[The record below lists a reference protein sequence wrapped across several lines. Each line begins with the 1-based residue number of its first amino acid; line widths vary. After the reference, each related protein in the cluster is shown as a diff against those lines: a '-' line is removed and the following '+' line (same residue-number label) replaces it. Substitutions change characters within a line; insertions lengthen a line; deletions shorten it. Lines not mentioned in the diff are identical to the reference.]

1 MYSCNRR
8 SKKRRLPDV
17 AVVPLKTDPAKLA
30 DKMLRTPKCSRCR
43 NHGFLVPVK
52 GHSGKCRW
60 KQCTCEKCYLITE
73 RQKIMAAQKMLK
85 KQAGEEE
92 QEAAGP
98 CPPGPELAT
107 AAAAPGPSFR
117 PPLPPAPAV
126 LPAAEPDAE
135 ARVAPCVAPG
145 FPERPPRGPSPG
157 PSAFQPVLGGL
168 GHAGPSERGAA
179 TPAPAAAAAP
189 SPAGLFFGAEAAGRG
204 GSGRPA
210 FRGPLPPMPGPP
222 FADFVWPH
230 RACAP
235 GFPGRGSH
243 AVPRLRLRTLLSR
256 LLPDAPPLS
265 LPARPTAPAQI
276 LGSHFLSSVGE
287 LCVRWGLPLN
297 ISSGGAVGPDYLERE
312 PGKLYPS
319 MRPFRPF
326 PLGYPDAAPG
336 TGIPLQRDFRHVSCT
351 HYRGGDLVSEPV
363 RDFPP
368 SFYAPPA
375 PPPPLPQQPQF
386 LPPGF
391 LSALHLLPPPPPPPP
406 PPTFSLTILSDTER
420 EDREPTDAREMEAGA
435 EAPEDPSQPATQE
448 KSD

>member
-92 QEAAGP
+92 QEAA
-98 CPPGPELAT
+98 
-107 AAAAPGPSFR
+107 
-117 PPLPPAPAV
+117 
-126 LPAAEPDAE
+126 
-135 ARVAPCVAPG
+135 
-145 FPERPPRGPSPG
+145 
-157 PSAFQPVLGGL
+157 
-168 GHAGPSERGAA
+168 
-179 TPAPAAAAAP
+179 
-189 SPAGLFFGAEAAGRG
+189 AGRG

-256 LLPDAPPLS
+256 LLPDAPPLG

-276 LGSHFLSSVGE
+276 LGGHFLSSVGE

>member
-1 MYSCNRR
+1 MTQIHIT
-8 SKKRRLPDV
+8 
-17 AVVPLKTDPAKLA
+17 TDLAKLA

-60 KQCTCEKCYLITE
+60 KQCTCEKCYLIAE

-92 QEAAGP
+92 QEAAGQG
-98 CPPGPELAT
+98 PPGPELDA

-117 PPLPPAPAV
+117 PPPPPAPAA
-126 LPAAEPDAE
+126 LPDVVELDAE
-135 ARVAPCVAPG
+135 GRVVSG

-168 GHAGPSERGAA
+168 GHAGPSERG
-179 TPAPAAAAAP
+179 
-189 SPAGLFFGAEAAGRG
+189 PAGLFLGAEAA
-204 GSGRPA
+204 GRPA
-210 FRGPLPPMPGPP
+210 FRGPLPPLPGPP
-222 FADFVWPH
+222 FADFGRNSGLVVADIKMASWRRGMAAPWRLVGPH
-230 RACAP
+230 CACAP
-235 GFPGRGSH
+235 ALQYQAGVRVESGE
-243 AVPRLRLRTLLSR
+243 SR
-256 LLPDAPPLS
+256 CLPQGTVSWWEVVRETGL
-265 LPARPTAPAQI
+265 TAEQ
-276 LGSHFLSSVGE
+276 GLSSEDWGRE
-287 LCVRWGLPLN
+287 GVREKAQGLPLSITSN
-297 ISSGGAVGPDYLERE
+297 GAAGSEYLERE

-319 MRPFRPF
+319 MRPYRPF

-336 TGIPLQRDFRHVSCT
+336 SGIPLQRDFRHVSCG
-351 HYRGGDLVSEPV
+351 HYRGGDLVSEPIG
-363 RDFPP
+363 DFPS

-420 EDREPTDAREMEAGA
+420 EDREPTDAQEAEA
-435 EAPEDPSQPATQE
+435 EAPEDPSQLATQE